1 MPLGLLGSILSSALM
16 AGSTAAAGAL
26 SRPRIPREVTEGM
39 KYQDLLLRD
48 YGIPL
53 FQEYTIPAIKRRSEL
68 EGALW
73 PLVLDSLKDALAP
86 TVSASPETESYYNAM
101 RGKWMQELDEAKKR
115 VAMDLAS
122 RGGIRSGAYPRR
134 LEELERGM
142 TSDLA
147 ALYADLTR
155 KRSEQAADMAWR
167 MLGAGPSPV
176 STEQISGLA
185 SSLTSQGMRMG
196 ELEWSQRSALARALA
211 SAIEGLRRPGV
222 ILN

>member
-1 MPLGLLGSILSSALM
+1 MPFGLLGALLSGVLM
-16 AGSTAAAGAL
+16 GGGAAAAGAL
-26 SRPRIPREVTEGM
+26 SRPRIPREATEGM
-39 KYQDLLLRD
+39 QYQDLLLRD
-48 YGIPL
+48 YAIPL
-53 FQEYTIPAIKRRSEL
+53 FQEYTIPALKRRSEL

-73 PLVLDSLKDALAP
+73 PLLVDSLKSALSPAA
-86 TVSASPETESYYNAM
+86 SSSPETEGYYNAM
-101 RGKWMQELDEAKKR
+101 RGKWMQELDDAKKR

-134 LEELERGM
+134 LEDLERGT

-147 ALYADLTR
+147 ALYADLAR
-155 KRSEQAADMAWR
+155 RRSERAADMAWR

-196 ELEWSQRSALARALA
+196 ELELSQRSTLARALA
-211 SAIEGLRRPGV
+211 SLINGLGRPRV
-222 ILN
+222 VMN